1 MMSEQEMLKQDKER
15 LELIEKLIKSVNDL
29 ANITFGKKI
38 ELLPAEKALEA
49 YKKADSVEREL
60 QVAQLYQ
67 ETIDRLL
74 KVAYTKGYIDKDV
87 RDKAV
92 KVQETY
98 DTYFTEYVEPL
109 TRAFNY
115 IQEQNKAFEEFVQEL
130 SAETLKQEI
139 ADAYQ
144 ATFNQL
150 KKDKSI
156 KKRVDE
162 IFDKVDTYGKL
173 IDKQLELN
181 ILAKERKFNSVPVVA
196 EVKLIELN
204 KELQEKYQKQLED
217 VNKR

>member
-15 LELIEKLIKSVNDL
+15 LELIKKLIKSVNDL
-29 ANITFGKKI
+29 ANTTFGEKI

-49 YKKADSVEREL
+49 YEKADSVEREL

-115 IQEQNKAFEEFVQEL
+115 IQEQNKAFEEFIQEL
-130 SAETLKQEI
+130 SAKTLKQEI

-217 VNKR
+217 TNKR

>member
-38 ELLPAEKALEA
+38 ELLPAKKALEA
-49 YKKADSVEREL
+49 YEKADSVEREL

-109 TRAFNY
+109 TRAFEY
-115 IQEQNKAFEEFVQEL
+115 IQKQSKAFEEFVQEL

-217 VNKR
+217 TTKR

>member
-38 ELLPAEKALEA
+38 ELLPAKEALEA

-115 IQEQNKAFEEFVQEL
+115 IQEQNKAFEEFIQEL

>member
-1 MMSEQEMLKQDKER
+1 MTKEEEKKLSFVKQLVKA
-15 LELIEKLIKSVNDL
+15 VNGL
-29 ANITFGKKI
+29 AETVFGKKVEI
-38 ELLPAEKALEA
+38 LPAKSTLAV
-49 YKKADSVEREL
+49 YKKANTVEREL
-60 QVAQLYQ
+60 QVVELVQ

-115 IQEQNKAFEEFVQEL
+115 IQEQNKAFEEFVQEF

-144 ATFNQL
+144 STFNQL

-217 VNKR
+217 TNKR

>member
-1 MMSEQEMLKQDKER
+1 MSEQEMLKQDKER

-29 ANITFGKKI
+29 ANTTFDKKI
-38 ELLPAEKALEA
+38 ELLPTEKALEV
-49 YKKADSVEREL
+49 YEKADSVEREL

-115 IQEQNKAFEEFVQEL
+115 IQEQNKAFEKFIQEL

-217 VNKR
+217 TNKR

>member
-1 MMSEQEMLKQDKER
+1 MSEQEMLKQDKER
-15 LELIEKLIKSVNDL
+15 LELIKKLIKSVNDL
-29 ANITFGKKI
+29 ANITFGKKV
-38 ELLPAEKALEA
+38 ELLPAKKALGA
-49 YKKADSVEREL
+49 YEKADSVEREL

-92 KVQETY
+92 RVQETY